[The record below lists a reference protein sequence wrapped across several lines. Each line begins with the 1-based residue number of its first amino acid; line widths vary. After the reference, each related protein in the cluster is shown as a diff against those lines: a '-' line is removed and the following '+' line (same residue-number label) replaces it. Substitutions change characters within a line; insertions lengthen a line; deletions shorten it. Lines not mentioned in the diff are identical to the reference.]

1 MSEWDLGA
9 LLGNLEFWKY
19 VSIPV
24 VAAIV
29 GWATNWVAIQLTFYP
44 LEFVGRPPFLG
55 WQGIIPAKARR
66 MAEIFMDSTMNRLG
80 TVAEVFEQMDPQKIS
95 RHISLS
101 LRPRM
106 EEYTDEILLKT
117 HPVLW
122 ENLPR
127 LFRERVYQSARDA
140 LPRLV
145 DNLVQ
150 ESGERIEELVD
161 LKHMVVTRL
170 TNDRQLL
177 NRLFLECGDQEFRF
191 IIRSGLYFGFLFG
204 LVQLAVWYFYPQ
216 WWVLPL
222 FGLIVGWAT
231 NWIALNVIFR
241 PLHPKKIGPWI
252 VQGLFLRRQP
262 EVAGVWCHIVTREI
276 LTIRALVDEMLNGPR
291 SGHSRSLI
299 QRHMKPLVDESAGLA
314 RGLAQVA
321 LGPEGIAEI
330 EQSVGHKA
338 VEVSPDPFDNH
349 IFNEGRARVVAEVL
363 TERMAALPSD
373 QFQDLLR
380 PCFQEDEWKLILT
393 GAVLGLLAGTAQLV
407 LVFG

>member
-1 MSEWDLGA
+1 MID
-9 LLGNLEFWKY
+9 LEFWKY
-19 VSIPV
+19 ASIPV
-24 VAAIV
+24 VAAVV

-44 LEFVGRPPFLG
+44 LSFIGKPPYLG
-55 WQGIIPAKARR
+55 WQGIIPAKAQR

-80 TVAEVFEQMDPQKIS
+80 TVAEVFEQMDPGKIS

-101 LRPRM
+101 LSPRM

-127 LFRERVYQSARDA
+127 MLRERVYQSSRDT

-145 DNLVQ
+145 DNLVT

-161 LKHMVVTRL
+161 LKHMVVHRL
-170 TNDRQLL
+170 VNDRGLL
-177 NRLFLECGDQEFRF
+177 NRLFLECGDKEFQF

-204 LVQLAVWYFYPQ
+204 LVQLAVWIVYPA

-241 PLHPKKIGPWI
+241 PLHPKKIGPWT
-252 VQGLFLRRQP
+252 VQGLFLRRQA
-262 EVAGVWCHIVTREI
+262 EVARVWCHIVTREI
-276 LTIRALVDEMLNGPR
+276 LTIRALVDEMLNGPHADR
-291 SGHSRSLI
+291 TRALI
-299 QRHMKPLVDESAGLA
+299 QRHMKPLVDESSAGLV
-314 RGLAQVA
+314 RGLAQIA
-321 LGPEGIAEI
+321 IGPEGFAEI
-330 EQSVGHKA
+330 KQSVGKKA
-338 VEVSPDPFDNH
+338 VEVSPAPFDNH
-349 IFNEGRARVVAEVL
+349 IFNEGRARVVEEVL
-363 TERMAALPSD
+363 AERMAALPVD